1 MEEEKLSG
9 AALGARLVE
18 LYGNEKAVESFKKKL
33 TFGDFASKDGNRL
46 FMTGVFYEKGFAV
59 ATDGRV
65 LLKQKADYPKEW
77 EGKIVSLSDGKEIKD
92 CEFPN
97 YKRILDYEGRYD
109 SRQELLGKDGKF
121 LEASV
126 ALVGAGL
133 DGQKKGSRMV
143 PVCFGDAS
151 LRAQAANPMYL
162 ANAIGWA
169 QTHGYDKCEQLVRQ
183 SQKRDENYNDVVD
196 ENGKPVM
203 EDVYGQLRFSA
214 PDGSEL
220 VLMPLNGV
228 DGSAFMSKG
237 AVLKNLSNE
246 NSEGAALSEI
256 QAKALGKG
264 EDLYRGIAEEW
275 LSKQGVSLKD
285 AEKSF
290 SDKLSKAKEKGKLA
304 GFPVKREDCLA
315 VAAAWTVAEGLGE
328 KIGESGFGFA
338 PGESQISLDKFVA
351 EMYLDKIRRIAKTP
365 ERLFNERLYD
375 ERLEV
380 SLLDEA
386 KSGGLLM
393 SAPAP
398 EERALPGFEET
409 EEPDARASFVPL
421 DNVKL
426 SNKTEEGRWDAFE
439 ATPEYMAYADVGNGK
454 FAMPVVR
461 VQEDGTF
468 ISNLVLRDATDPLN
482 EDKEMLAANE
492 QELYAGKFSFMRE
505 QNYFDALGG
514 SLKEMRKSGPLQ
526 AKETR
531 EAPAAA
537 ASKKVPLNGIL
548 NAMELMCSATSDGK
562 YKLYDWGNGKFI
574 LGKDGAETFDDARGL
589 LEAAERNLDDFYG
602 RKIRAALGE
611 ARVSVPDGAGLKEL
625 CSVYRECAKDAS
637 YGLDA
642 GSFFFNNALAAA
654 NPELCEMPEYEA
666 TMKIKGEVWKVRDVE
681 EGIKWDVERL
691 FKEWDSGDKER
702 NLVLTGVRIYGD
714 LERNLEGDGDV
725 KVLVEFESKNPENR
739 WSEDSVFNALAE
751 EGLEI
756 GGVKIDFNPIT
767 PEKSGTISE
776 YLARLEE
783 LGAKT
788 EAQAIK
794 KLDGMIKEKE
804 AAEKPALETKP
815 AAGKKERRT
824 SYKGL
829 RFFDRNYSEA
839 DEFLK
844 YFNSVKRPGAP
855 DMTASDAEAVLRA
868 LDHFN
873 VGDLRGRSERLALN
887 ESDELVFVTRD
898 EAGLSTEKTSPQ
910 GVITRAA
917 EKAVR
922 ERDQMRA
929 NIGSD
934 AGVEAVRNFAASFL
948 KSYEDQAAALSEI
961 KERLVGSAEGMEL
974 KAGQTLAG
982 KPVSDAFQIGSGV
995 WQADFGKPSAKDA
1008 RLVLTKSAME
1018 CVPEPLRGCF
1028 SQDGEYFVM
1037 ENKFADPYVYKAL
1050 VESGRVMPRDENYME
1065 MLSAHVKK
1073 YPAKYLP
1080 LYPVTKESFGD
1091 CMRKLSK
1098 IDGTTDP
1105 LELSNKLLK
1114 LVMPSKV
1121 TELHKWIGK
1130 MSEVSPGVR
1139 SEARL
1144 KSFLSEMLAGAERK
1158 REKARAGGY
1167 PPRGE

>member
-33 TFGDFASKDGNRL
+33 TFGDFASKDENRL
-46 FMTGVFYEKGFAV
+46 FMTGVFYEEGFAV

-77 EGKIVSLSDGKEIKD
+77 EGKVISLSNGKEIEGV
-92 CEFPN
+92 EFPK
-97 YKRILDYEGRYD
+97 YKRLLDFEG
-109 SRQELLGKDGKF
+109 SVPRQEIVDDMDKF
-121 LEASV
+121 LASSVAVVKSKLDANHGSCHFPVAFGDGQAVDPQFFSV
-126 ALVGAGL
+126 AL
-133 DGQKKGSRMV
+133 
-143 PVCFGDAS
+143 
-151 LRAQAANPMYL
+151 
-162 ANAIGWA
+162 GWA
-169 QTHGYDKCEQLVRQ
+169 SEHGFNECRQ
-183 SQKRDENYNDVVD
+183 SVQIRPKLNDDFQEVKD
-196 ENGKPVM
+196 ENGKTVM
-203 EDVYGQLRFSA
+203 EERFGALRFSS
-214 PDGSEL
+214 PDGSEML
-220 VLMPLNGV
+220 VMPLAKDAATKNVSITV
-228 DGSAFMSKG
+228 DGTLHNIESGS
-237 AVLKNLSNE
+237 VSVESLQ
-246 NSEGAALSEI
+246 AAAMG
-256 QAKALGKG
+256 QGK
-264 EDLYRGIAEEW
+264 ELYKGIAEIL
-275 LSKQGVSLKD
+275 LSRHNVHP
-285 AEKSF
+285 ANIEKVF
-290 SDKLSKAKEKGKLA
+290 SEKFSKAKAKGKET
-304 GFPVKREDCLA
+304 GFPETNDDCLA
-315 VAAAWTVAEGLGE
+315 LAAAWTVAEGLGE
-328 KIGESGFGFA
+328 SLGDNGFAFA
-338 PGESQISLDKFVA
+338 PGQSVATLEGFVA
-351 EMYLDKIRRIAKTP
+351 SMYFEKVKSLGKRPSLLFRGVELS
-365 ERLFNERLYD
+365 ER
-375 ERLEV
+375 
-380 SLLDEA
+380 SMLDEA
-386 KSGGLLM
+386 KSAGLLKEAQV
-393 SAPAP
+393 SPGAGL
-398 EERALPGFEET
+398 LPGFT
-409 EEPDARASFVPL
+409 EA
-421 DNVKL
+421 
-426 SNKTEEGRWDAFE
+426 
-439 ATPEYMAYADVGNGK
+439 
-454 FAMPVVR
+454 
-461 VQEDGTF
+461 
-468 ISNLVLRDATDPLN
+468 N
-482 EDKEMLAANE
+482 EDLASE
-492 QELYAGKFSFMRE
+492 
-505 QNYFDALGG
+505 
-514 SLKEMRKSGPLQ
+514 
-526 AKETR
+526 
-531 EAPAAA
+531 
-537 ASKKVPLNGIL
+537 KVPLNGIL
-548 NAMELMCSATSDGK
+548 NAMELMCSATADGK

-602 RKIRAALGE
+602 RKLRAALVE
-611 ARVSVPDGAGLKEL
+611 AKASVPDGAGLKEL
-625 CSVYRECAKDAS
+625 CSIYQEYAKDAT

-642 GSFFFNNALAAA
+642 ESFFFNNALAAA

-666 TMKIKGEVWKVRDVE
+666 TVKIKGEVWKVRDVE
-681 EGIKWDVERL
+681 EGIKRDVERL

-702 NLVLTGVRIYGD
+702 NLVLNGVRLYGD
-714 LERNLEGDGDV
+714 LESNLENDGDV
-725 KVLVEFESKNPENR
+725 KVLVEFDSKNPERR
-739 WSEDSVFNALAE
+739 WREDSVFNALAE

-794 KLDGMIKEKE
+794 KLDGMIRKKED
-804 AAEKPALETKP
+804 AAHPPTEMKP
-815 AAGKKERRT
+815 AAGKKERRAG
-824 SYKGL
+824 YKGL

-873 VGDLRGRSERLALN
+873 VGVLRGRSERLALN

-898 EAGLSTEKTSPQ
+898 EAGLAVEKTSPQ

-929 NIGSD
+929 SVGRD
-934 AGVEAVRNFAASFL
+934 AGIEALKKFAASIL
-948 KSYEDQAAALSEI
+948 KSYEDQADELSEI

-982 KPVSDAFQIGSGV
+982 KEVSDAFQIGSGV

-1008 RLVLTKSAME
+1008 RLVLTKSAVE
-1018 CVPEPLRGCF
+1018 CVPESLRGCF